1 MKWCKKK
8 LDALE
13 TMGIYDR
20 QTNSIHVENVN
31 ELTQEEGNAIMVVT
45 TGNPDIYSFAA
56 ENQFHADIYGKT
68 LGVLDSHAIAS
79 DAGVGESEK
88 AEKYEDE
95 YKDINDKNNRYNEQI
110 ENHREK

>member
-1 MKWCKKK
+1 
-8 LDALE
+8 
-13 TMGIYDR
+13 MGIYDR

-31 ELTQEEGNAIMVVT
+31 KLTQEEGNAIMVVT

-79 DAGVGESEK
+79 DAGVGESGS
-88 AEKYEDE
+88 AEYYE
-95 YKDINDKNNRYNEQI
+95 YLFKKKDK
-110 ENHREK
+110 K